1 MDDVRSM
8 IETIKSVTER
18 RAPIEEVAFSF
29 MTVDHTAMS
38 EYIRTRFDTLL
49 DQLIRLPRVHLDVS
63 NSERVI
69 LQTLELPKSAREYSG
84 VPLSRVIQNLDM
96 LLSELDTALESS
108 RSTTTPC
115 PPDEAAGGASTSVTS
130 DPAELQRR
138 SSDDIDSGLF
148 DMDP

>member
-1 MDDVRSM
+1 MDDIRSM
-8 IETIKSVTER
+8 IETIKSVSER
-18 RAPIEEVAFSF
+18 RAPSEELAFSF

-49 DQLIRLPRVHLDVS
+49 DQLIRLPRIHLEVS
-63 NSERVI
+63 NSESVI

-115 PPDEAAGGASTSVTS
+115 PSEEASGEANTSVTS
-130 DPAELQRR
+130 HPAESEDQSL
-138 SSDDIDSGLF
+138 DDSDSGLF
-148 DMDP
+148 VLDP